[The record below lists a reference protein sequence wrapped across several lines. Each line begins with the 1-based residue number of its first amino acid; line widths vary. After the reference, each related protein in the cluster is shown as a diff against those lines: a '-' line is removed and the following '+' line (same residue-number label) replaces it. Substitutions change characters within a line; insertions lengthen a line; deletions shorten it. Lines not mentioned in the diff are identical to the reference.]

1 MTVEVKDE
9 VATVKLFGAP
19 TREPAPLKMAV
30 PGVELSIEHPEP
42 DWNIAEMV
50 GDRTSVSVTS
60 TPWAE
65 IRKQLQQAGVEVSKL
80 FDPASGAS
88 GAAATAG
95 MPLATIAV
103 QFAVSAKGEVGF
115 VICGGEVTAGT
126 TITLTFKNPN
136 VGDDT

>member
-1 MTVEVKDE
+1 MTVEVDDE

-19 TREPAPLKMAV
+19 IREPAPPRTAV
-30 PGVELSIEHPEP
+30 PGVELSIEQPEP
-42 DWNIAEMV
+42 HWNIAEMV
-50 GDRTSVSVTS
+50 GDHTSVSVTS

-80 FDPASGAS
+80 FDPAGGAT
-88 GAAATAG
+88 GAAAG
-95 MPLATIAV
+95 LPLATIAV

-136 VGDDT
+136 VGDAT